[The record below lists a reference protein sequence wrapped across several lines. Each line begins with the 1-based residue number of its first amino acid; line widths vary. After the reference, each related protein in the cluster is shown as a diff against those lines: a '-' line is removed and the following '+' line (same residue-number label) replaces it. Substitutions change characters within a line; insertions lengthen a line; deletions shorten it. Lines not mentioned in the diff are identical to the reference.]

1 MSVVGPGLVIPAIV
15 ALLFFLIPGVREQPW
30 TSVRIAGVVI
40 AIIGYVLVLAARIQ
54 LGRSFS
60 VRPQATELVVHG
72 LYSRIR
78 HPIYVFVDLMI
89 LGLILA
95 LGLRWGLLI
104 LPVVAVVQIV
114 QARRENRILQAKFG
128 QAYLDYCRQTWF

>member
-1 MSVVGPGLVIPAIV
+1 MSTAGPALAIPAI
-15 ALLFFLIPGVREQPW
+15 ALLLYFLIPGVREQPW
-30 TSVRIAGVVI
+30 TSVRIAGVVV
-40 AIIGYVLVLAARIQ
+40 AVVGYVAVLVARIQ
-54 LGRSFS
+54 LGHSFS

-89 LGLILA
+89 FGLILA

-104 LPVVAVVQIV
+104 LPVAAVAQII
-114 QARRENRILQAKFG
+114 QARRENRVLQAKFG
-128 QAYLDYCRQTWF
+128 QAYLDYRRQTWF